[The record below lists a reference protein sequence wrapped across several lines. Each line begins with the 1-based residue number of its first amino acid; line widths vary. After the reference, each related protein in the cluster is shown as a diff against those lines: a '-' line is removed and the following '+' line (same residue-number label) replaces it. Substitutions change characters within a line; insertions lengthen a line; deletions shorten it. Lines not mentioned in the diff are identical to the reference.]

1 MTRTAT
7 GSATLF
13 CVPWHKCLPPD
24 VLLPLAHWV
33 RIGKGGEAFCVFL
46 TDVDAEKTRKF
57 ADSLRA
63 GVELLRF
70 DAYPELRVTVRLA
83 VVTIPIHERDERQ
96 RQRCLEYLASK
107 AHEAAYCLPKDK
119 KYDEVVCITHGD

>member
-1 MTRTAT
+1 
-7 GSATLF
+7 
-13 CVPWHKCLPPD
+13 
-24 VLLPLAHWV
+24 VLLPLTHWV

-83 VVTIPIHERDERQ
+83 VVTTPIHERDE

-107 AHEAAYCLPKDK
+107 AHEAVYCHPKDK
-119 KYDEVVCITHGD
+119 KYNEVVSIAHGD

>member
-7 GSATLF
+7 GSATLY
-13 CVPWHKCLPPD
+13 CVPWHKCSPPD
-24 VLLPLAHWV
+24 VLLPLTHWV

-70 DAYPELRVTVRLA
+70 DAYPELRVTVRLE
-83 VVTIPIHERDERQ
+83 V
-96 RQRCLEYLASK
+96 
-107 AHEAAYCLPKDK
+107 AHEAVYCHPKDK
-119 KYDEVVCITHGD
+119 KYNEVVSIAHGD